1 MPDRPIELILARN
14 FITALSAPAFLVDGT
29 GEIAFYNEAA
39 GGLLG
44 RRFEEGGPMTA
55 EEWTR
60 DFGPLDDD
68 GVPIPYDQ
76 LEITQVLRGNR
87 PGHDAFCIRAADGTQ
102 HAIESTGIPIVGT
115 SGYQGALVVFWPR
128 EDGTPG

>member
-1 MPDRPIELILARN
+1 MSARPIELILARN
-14 FITALSAPAFLVDGT
+14 FITALSAPAFLVDAD
-29 GEIAFYNEAA
+29 GEVAFYNEAA
-39 GGLLG
+39 GALLK

-68 GVPIPYDQ
+68 GNPIPYEQ

-87 PGHDAFCIRAADGTQ
+87 PGHDSFCIRSADGENQ
-102 HAIESTGIPIVGT
+102 PIESTGIPIVGT
-115 SGYQGALVVFWPR
+115 GGYQGAMVVFWPR
-128 EDGTPG
+128 EDD